1 MSDRLDRLA
10 HYFEYITEATL
21 PQLRDFYAT
30 DAYFKDPFNEV
41 KSVAVIERIFGHM
54 YVSLNDPRF
63 VVHTRIEQGD
73 EAFLAWDFNFR
84 IKRYKPDVTQTIRG
98 GSHLRWDAAG
108 KVCFHR
114 DYWDA
119 AEELYEK
126 LPLLGGFMR
135 FLKRRMG

>member
-1 MSDRLDRLA
+1 MSDRLDSLA
-10 HYFEYITEATL
+10 HYFETITEATL

-41 KSVAVIERIFGHM
+41 KSVADIERIFGHM
-54 YVSLNDPRF
+54 YVSLHDPRF

-73 EAFLAWDFNFR
+73 AAFLAWDFNFR

-98 GSHLRWDAAG
+98 ASHLRWDAAG

-126 LPLLGGFMR
+126 LPLVGGFMR
-135 FLKRRMG
+135 FLKRRVG

>member
-1 MSDRLDRLA
+1 MSERLDKLA
-10 HYFEYITEATL
+10 HYFETIAEATL

-41 KSVAVIERIFGHM
+41 HSVADIERIFGHM
-54 YVSLNDPRF
+54 YVALHDPRF
-63 VVHTRIEQGD
+63 VIKTRMEQGD
-73 EAFLAWDFNFR
+73 EAFLAWDFTFR

-98 GSHLRWDAAG
+98 GSHLRWDARG
-108 KVCFHR
+108 RVCFHR

-126 LPLLGGFMR
+126 LPVVGGFMR

>member
-1 MSDRLDRLA
+1 MSERLDQLVR
-10 HYFEYITEATL
+10 YFESITEATL

-41 KSVAVIERIFGHM
+41 RSVADIERIFGHM
-54 YVSLNDPRF
+54 YVSLHDPRF
-63 VVHTRIEQGD
+63 LIKTRIEQGD
-73 EAFLAWDFNFR
+73 QAFLAWDFTFR
-84 IKRYKPDVTQTIRG
+84 IKRYKPDVTQSIRG
-98 GSHLRWDAAG
+98 GSHLRWDATG

-126 LPLLGGFMR
+126 LPVVGAFMR
-135 FLKRRMG
+135 FLKRRAA